1 MAMLRRDYKRLDFA
15 DATKQTLTIQ
25 PQHFLHRLRMKVV
38 KGTFVGGSSPA
49 WVANAGNKLVA
60 NIAVELTLKGSGQI
74 VKDNLSFEDLRR
86 LNLLQ
91 YKDTLASE
99 GYAYLDFHRLPVHA
113 LANVDL
119 HITWGSL
126 SALTTGTPTSTT
138 GTYLYLRALEEV
150 NEGQPVGGMP
160 LYLRKTYVLQAN
172 NVSEVKHDLNSG
184 NIVQAVLVV
193 PSSSTLITSASVLQ
207 DGIKHHSTPDT
218 WADLREENK
227 ADFELAAVQTDF
239 AIVNF
244 DVFGE
249 GSQAARTDG
258 MDTLE
263 LVFAT
268 AAEASQ
274 TIRIVVIERVPTQ
287 AAA

>member
-1 MAMLRRDYKRLDFA
+1 MAMLRRDYKRHEFA
-15 DATKQTLTIQ
+15 DGTMVPYTIQ
-25 PQHFLHRLRMKVV
+25 PQHFLHRLRLKAV

-49 WVANAGNKLVA
+49 WVAGAGNKLIA

-91 YKDTLASE
+91 YKDTPAAE

-119 HITWGSL
+119 KLTWGTLAS
-126 SALTTGTPTSTT
+126 LTTGSPTGTT

-160 LYLRKTYVLQAN
+160 LYLRKTHVLQAN
-172 NVSEVKHDLNSG
+172 SVGEVKHDLNTG

-193 PSSSTLITSASVLQ
+193 PSSATLIQSVSVLQ
-207 DGIKHHSTPDT
+207 DGIKQHITPET

-227 ADFELAAVQTDF
+227 ADFELDAVQADF
-239 AIVNF
+239 GVLNF
-244 DVFGE
+244 DLFGE
-249 GSQAARTDG
+249 GSQAIRTDG

-263 LVFAT
+263 LIFAT

-274 TIRIVVIERVPTQ
+274 TIRIVVIERVPTP

>member
-1 MAMLRRDYKRLDFA
+1 MAMLRRDYDR
-15 DATKQTLTIQ
+15 QTYQDGTTVPFTIK
-25 PQHFLHRLRMKVV
+25 PQHFLHRLRLKVV

-49 WVANAGNKLVA
+49 WVANAGNKIVS
-60 NIAVELTLKGSGQI
+60 NIAVEITLKGSGQI

-91 YKDTLASE
+91 YKDVPASE

-119 HITWGSL
+119 KITWGAL
-126 SALTTGTPTSTT
+126 SALTTGSPTSTT

-150 NEGQPVGGMP
+150 NQGQPAAMP
-160 LYLRKTYVLQAN
+160 PLFLRKTYTLDAG
-172 NVSEVKHDLNSG
+172 SKTEVKHDLQTG
-184 NIVQAVLVV
+184 NIVHAVVVV
-193 PSSSTLITSASVLQ
+193 PSSSTLIQSASVVQ
-207 DGIKHHSTPDT
+207 DGIKTHITPET

-227 ADFELAAVQTDF
+227 ADFELDAVQSDF
-239 AIVNF
+239 GVLNF
-244 DVFGE
+244 DLFGE
-249 GSQAARTDG
+249 GSQALRTDG

-268 AAEASQ
+268 ASEAGQS
-274 TIRIVVIERVPTQ
+274 IRIVVIERVPTP